1 MTPSGAVLERKEQ
14 SVKSN
19 QVDDR
24 EMMFRCVALQPVMVQ
39 LCMIN
44 EEP

>member
-1 MTPSGAVLERKEQ
+1 MAPSGAVLERKEQ

-24 EMMFRCVALQPVMVQ
+24 KMMSRCVAVQPVMVQ

-44 EEP
+44 KER